1 MDKTNVDRLSRIFA
15 RSVRA
20 FASDPSVANFGPTAS
35 PFSPWTRRENSQPRR
50 RRTMLRCDAAEE
62 GDQVQPPGRGAAGP
76 AIRSRPHSAPA
87 PAHTAARARHRLRD
101 RAGRLHARELEG
113 ESAATPAI
121 ILAEVVLFLIP
132 IFLTMAAL
140 TFAAYYLSR

>member
-1 MDKTNVDRLSRIFA
+1 V
-15 RSVRA
+15 
-20 FASDPSVANFGPTAS
+20 
-35 PFSPWTRRENSQPRR
+35 
-50 RRTMLRCDAAEE
+50 LRCDLGAEE
-62 GDQVQPPGRGAAGP
+62 GHQVPTPENRAAGL
-76 AIRSRPHSAPA
+76 AFGSRRHGVPTPA
-87 PAHTAARARHRLRD
+87 PTAARAGQRLRD
-101 RAGRLHARELEG
+101 RARRLHARELEG